1 MASRAGSSRNNLQCT
16 HSVIIDRV
24 SDGAIAL
31 ELWNNIP
38 RLTRGGC
45 WPCKSGEARPYGAH
59 TMSFAVLVW
68 SAPLRINR

>member
-1 MASRAGSSRNNLQCT
+1 MASRVRSTRHNLECA
-16 HSVIIDRV
+16 HLENIDRV
-24 SDGAIAL
+24 CDGAIAL